1 MQLER
6 RTISPK
12 PGMRAWMSDSS
23 GYPLPEGLVDR
34 QEVRVV
40 GQQGRTRTVEDAQG
54 KRYDVLFWQ
63 VDAGYAYRINGR
75 YYRENTPQALDL
87 LENYLRHLERMSRFA
102 PWETAEQRQD
112 IRFQL
117 RRNGR
122 NPQGRPKYSDFSLC
136 GV

>member
-1 MQLER
+1 M
-6 RTISPK
+6 K
-12 PGMRAWMSDSS
+12 AWMSDSS
-23 GYPLPEGLVDR
+23 GYPLPDGLTDR

-40 GQQGRTRTVEDAQG
+40 GQEGRTRVVEDASG

-75 YYRENTPQALDL
+75 FYRENTPQALNL
-87 LENYLRHLERMSRFA
+87 LEEYLRHLERMSRFA

-112 IRFQL
+112 LRFQL

-122 NPQGRPKYSDFSLC
+122 SPQLSPRHSDFTLC